1 MTLRTTLL
9 AAALLGLALA
19 PAAAAAPPAATP
31 APSAAQFLASL
42 QPPAP
47 PALAPLSPLSGAIAT
62 AGCGCFTQ
70 HTQCC
75 QSCAHN
81 NTCVGNA
88 GCQSLCSD
96 ELQQC
101 QCACQGTC

>member
-1 MTLRTTLL
+1 MTLRTAVL
-9 AAALLGLALA
+9 AAALLALALA
-19 PAAAAAPPAATP
+19 PAAAMTPPAAAP
-31 APSAAQFLASL
+31 APSVAQFLASL
-42 QPPAP
+42 QPAAPAP
-47 PALAPLSPLSGAIAT
+47 AVLSPIAGALPA
-62 AGCGCFTQ
+62 AGGCGCFTQ